1 MKIRLFLVFACVC
14 STIVSLSVSS
24 PSAQA
29 APSSTSSTSL
39 FKITAIQ
46 GEKPEVSCFSLC
58 LAAFDSQT
66 QFPELGQATE
76 IDTTTHSSMTG
87 ASVPGGCAI
96 LQAGLKCWG
105 GNTYGQL
112 GNESTTS
119 SPTTLVAATDGGVA
133 LTAVTDVAAGSG
145 TTCVVSNS
153 ALKCVGMGLTG
164 STTPT
169 NISYSSSWK
178 TIITSGVIKI
188 VLGTGYGAPNSS
200 SICVLLKTETVQCGV
215 LSDSPTWSD
224 AGVTKAKDI
233 TDGLCIAAEVS
244 TCVSFSN
251 GTFSMRKTIDN
262 AELAEGVYYQAN
274 AICFYRLKG
283 LWCASQGSSPMTAKL
298 IGIMPK
304 PLSIINLAIGTTT
317 QMFFFLP
324 TGILSALTSSI
335 SCTSCNNGA
344 EGTVSPL
351 SAFSSSTSTS
361 YSNVESVNGFTDSAD
376 YIPLTTT
383 TGTRQIRSGVNV
395 KFVTSSGESLT
406 GSTIKWSAPDS
417 PGTLKSG
424 TNPLSTDNAGS
435 AAMSLPNGPVTFAL
449 QGGTLASGAALQA
462 ATSTVIMPTSGD
474 VTVTIPDAPALI
486 DRTVSVSL
494 PDGSPVPNAALTIR
508 NSFLMYAYQLQGS
521 SAATY
526 GARARDAKGYFGQVL
541 CAYCYA
547 ASPAIITGSTGKVTF
562 KTFNP
567 TSRSTSYDADV
578 VYDDGELNQ
587 RIKKSFTST
596 NESVQLAFMAT
607 IKTTLTD
614 ADPSTPDT
622 IELKPDADGA
632 VKIESEMLDENK
644 EPISGFS
651 QSVETVCDTM
661 DQGGLVSTTSKI
673 DTLCSTS
680 STVTATSIHD
690 AMNKALLAHAMSVST
705 SANCGAIMLAK
716 SSATGK
722 ATLVICPTASTK
734 YRIRGKGAVATKA
747 FCVVVN
753 GLQCGATASSTTTI
767 PTVTN
772 PTVTSPT
779 NTTTY
784 VSAVAASKVAS
795 IKKGKVLSFT
805 TINKTAKVSVPKGA
819 RIVLVVAVTTKKFCS
834 IVGTSVRALLKGSC
848 SISVQVTPKATAKIK
863 KPKTTTTKVKISI
876 TN

>member
-1 MKIRLFLVFACVC
+1 MKTRLFLVFAFFASVL
-14 STIVSLSVSS
+14 VSMSVSTS
-24 PSAQA
+24 PVQA
-29 APSSTSSTSL
+29 VPSSASNSSL
-39 FKITAIQ
+39 YKIMAIQ
-46 GEKPEVSCFSLC
+46 GEKPEVSCFSMC
-58 LAAFDSQT
+58 LPAYESQT
-66 QFPELGQATE
+66 LFPELGQASE

-119 SPTTLVAATDGGVA
+119 SPATLVTATEGGVA

-153 ALKCVGMGLTG
+153 ALKCVGMELTG

-169 NISYSSSWK
+169 NIPYSSTWK
-178 TIITSGVIKI
+178 TIISSGVTKI
-188 VLGTGYGAPNSS
+188 VLGTGYGAPNST
-200 SICVLLKTETVQCGV
+200 SICVLLKAETVQCGV
-215 LSDSPTWSD
+215 ISDSPTWSD

-251 GTFSMRKTIDN
+251 GTFSMRKTVDN
-262 AELAEGVYYQAN
+262 AEFAEGVYYQAN

-283 LWCASQGSSPMTAKL
+283 LWCASQGSSPLTAKL

-304 PLSIINLAIGTTT
+304 PLSIINLAIGTAT

-324 TGILSALTSSI
+324 TGILSALASSI
-335 SCTSCNNGA
+335 SCTSCNTGA
-344 EGTVSPL
+344 EGAVTRL

-376 YIPLTTT
+376 YIPLTVT

-395 KFVTSSGESLT
+395 KVTTSSGEAISGALVQWT
-406 GSTIKWSAPDS
+406 APDS

-424 TNPLSTDNAGS
+424 SNAPSSDSTGVAS
-435 AAMSLPNGPVTFAL
+435 MSLPNGPVAFSL
-449 QGGTLASGAALQA
+449 QGGALASGAVLQA
-462 ATSTVIMPTSGD
+462 AISTVIVPTSGD
-474 VTVTIPDAPALI
+474 VTVTIPDAPPLVS
-486 DRTVSVSL
+486 RTISVSL
-494 PDGSPVPNAALTIR
+494 PDESPVPNATLTIR
-508 NSFLMYAYQLQGS
+508 NSFLMYAYQLDGS

-526 GARARDAKGYFGQVL
+526 GARARDANGYFGQVF

-547 ASPAIITGSTGKVTF
+547 ASPAIVTGSNGKLTF

-587 RIKKSFTST
+587 RVKKSFSST
-596 NESVQLAFMAT
+596 NESVQLAFMAA

-614 ADPSTPDT
+614 TDLSTPET

-632 VKIESEMLDENK
+632 VKIESELLDQNK

-651 QSVETVCDTM
+651 QSVETVCETM
-661 DQGGLVSTTSKI
+661 DQGGLVSATSKI

-680 STVTATSIHD
+680 STVTTTSLHD
-690 AMNKALLAHAMSVST
+690 AMNKAFLAHAMSVST

-753 GLQCGATASSTTTI
+753 GLQCGVTASSTTTV
-767 PTVTN
+767 PT
-772 PTVTSPT
+772 PTSPT

-784 VSAVAASKVAS
+784 APSAAASKFAS
-795 IKKGKVLSFT
+795 MKKGKVLSFT
-805 TINKTAKVSVPKGA
+805 SINKTAKVSVPKGA
-819 RIVLVVAVTTKKFCS
+819 KIVLIVAVTTKKFCS
-834 IVGTSVRALLKGSC
+834 IVGTSVRALLSGSC
-848 SISVQVTPKATAKIK
+848 SISVQVTPKATAKVK

>member
-1 MKIRLFLVFACVC
+1 MKTRLFLVFAFFTSVLVSMSI
-14 STIVSLSVSS
+14 STSPVQAVPSS
-24 PSAQA
+24 A
-29 APSSTSSTSL
+29 STSSL
-39 FKITAIQ
+39 YKITAIQ
-46 GEKPEVSCFSLC
+46 GEKPEVSCFSMC
-58 LAAFDSQT
+58 LPAYESQT
-66 QFPELGQATE
+66 QFPELGQASE

-112 GNESTTS
+112 GNESTVS
-119 SPTTLVAATDGGVA
+119 SPTTLVTATDGGVA
-133 LTAVTDVAAGSG
+133 LAGVTDVAAGSG
-145 TTCVVSNS
+145 TTCVVANS
-153 ALKCVGMGLTG
+153 VLKCVGMGLTG
-164 STTPT
+164 ATTPT
-169 NISYSSSWK
+169 NTSYSSSWK
-178 TIITSGVIKI
+178 TIISSGVTKI
-188 VLGTGYGAPNSS
+188 VLGTGYGSPNSS
-200 SICVLLKTETVQCGV
+200 SICVLLKVETVQCGV
-215 LSDSPTWSD
+215 LSDSPTWLD

-233 TDGLCIAAEVS
+233 TDGLCIAAEIS

-251 GTFSMRKTIDN
+251 AAFSMRKTVDN

-283 LWCASQGSSPMTAKL
+283 LWCAPQSGSTTMTAKL

-304 PLSIINLAIGTTT
+304 PLSIINLAIGTST

-324 TGILSALTSSI
+324 TGILSALASSI
-335 SCTSCNNGA
+335 SCTSCNTGA
-344 EGTVSPL
+344 EGAVAPL

-376 YIPLTTT
+376 YIPLTIT
-383 TGTRQIRSGVNV
+383 TGTRQIRSGVTV
-395 KFVTSSGESLT
+395 KVATSSGE
-406 GSTIKWSAPDS
+406 TIAGALLQWSAPDS

-424 TNPLSTDNAGS
+424 SNAPTSDNAGS
-435 AAMSLPNGPVTFAL
+435 ATLPLPNGPVTFSL
-449 QGGTLASGAALQA
+449 QGGTLASGAVLQA
-462 ATSTVIMPTSGD
+462 ATSTVMVPTSGD
-474 VTVTIPDAPALI
+474 VTVTIPDAPPLI
-486 DRTVSVSL
+486 DRTISVSL

-547 ASPAIITGSTGKVTF
+547 ASPAIITGSNGKVTF

-614 ADPSTPDT
+614 TDPSTPET

-632 VKIESEMLDENK
+632 VKIESEMLDQNK

-661 DQGGLVSTTSKI
+661 DQGGLVSATSKI

-680 STVTATSIHD
+680 STVTTTSLHD
-690 AMNKALLAHAMSVST
+690 AMNKAFLAHALSVST

-716 SSATGK
+716 SNATGK

-753 GLQCGATASSTTTI
+753 GLQCGVTASSTTTVPI
-767 PTVTN
+767 VT
-772 PTVTSPT
+772 TPT
-779 NTTTY
+779 NTTTNIP
-784 VSAVAASKVAS
+784 VVVAS
-795 IKKGKVLSFT
+795 TIASMKKGNLISFT

-819 RIVLVVAVTTKKFCS
+819 KVVLVVAVTTKKFCS
-834 IVGTSVRALLKGSC
+834 VSGTSVKALLPGSC
-848 SISVQVTPKATAKIK
+848 SISVIVTPNATAKVK
-863 KPKTTTTKVKISI
+863 KPKTTTTKIKIKI
-876 TN
+876 T

>member
-1 MKIRLFLVFACVC
+1 MKTRLFLVFAFFSSV
-14 STIVSLSVSS
+14 IVSLSISTT
-24 PSAQA
+24 PIQA
-29 APSSTSSTSL
+29 APSSASSSSL
-39 FKITAIQ
+39 YKITAIQ
-46 GEKPEVSCFSLC
+46 GEKPEVACFSMC
-58 LAAFDSQT
+58 TPAYESQT
-66 QFPELGQATE
+66 QFPELGQASE

-87 ASVPGGCAI
+87 PSLPGGCAI

-169 NISYSSSWK
+169 NISYSSTWK
-178 TIITSGVIKI
+178 TIISSGVTKI
-188 VLGTGYGAPNSS
+188 VLSTGYGAPNST
-200 SICVLLKTETVQCGV
+200 SICVLLKAETVQCGV
-215 LSDSPTWSD
+215 ISDSPTWSD

-251 GTFSMRKTIDN
+251 GTFTMRKTVEN
-262 AELAEGVYYQAN
+262 AEFAEGVYYQAN

-283 LWCASQGSSPMTAKL
+283 LWCAPQGSMTMTAKL

-344 EGTVSPL
+344 EGAVTRL

-376 YIPLTTT
+376 YIPLTVT

-395 KFVTSSGESLT
+395 KVTTSSGEAIPGALVQ
-406 GSTIKWSAPDS
+406 WNAPDS
-417 PGTLKSG
+417 PGTLKNGS
-424 TNPLSTDNAGS
+424 NPPTSNSTGDAT
-435 AAMSLPNGPVTFAL
+435 MSLPNGPVAFSL
-449 QGGTLASGAALQA
+449 QGGALASGAVLQA
-462 ATSTVIMPTSGD
+462 AISTVIVPTSGD
-474 VTVTIPDAPALI
+474 VTVTIPDAPPLVS
-486 DRTVSVSL
+486 RTISVSL
-494 PDGSPVPNAALTIR
+494 PDETPVPNATLTIR
-508 NSFLMYAYQLQGS
+508 NSFLMYAYQLEGS

-526 GARARDAKGYFGQVL
+526 GARERDAKGYFGQVF

-547 ASPAIITGSTGKVTF
+547 ASPAIVTGSNGKLTF

-578 VYDDGELNQ
+578 VYDDGEINQ
-587 RIKKSFTST
+587 RVKKTFTST
-596 NESVQLAFMAT
+596 NETVQLPFMAA
-607 IKTTLTD
+607 IKATLTD
-614 ADPSTPDT
+614 TDPSTPDT

-632 VKIESEMLDENK
+632 VKIESELLDQSK
-644 EPISGFS
+644 EPISGFT
-651 QSVETVCDTM
+651 QSVETVCETM
-661 DQGGLVSTTSKI
+661 DQGGLVSTTSKV
-673 DTLCSTS
+673 DTLCSTTTS
-680 STVTATSIHD
+680 SVASSSVGEMTKS
-690 AMNKALLAHAMSVST
+690 LLAHVMRVST

-716 SSATGK
+716 TSATGK
-722 ATLVICPTASTK
+722 ATLVICPTVSTK

-753 GLQCGATASSTTTI
+753 GLQCGATTTTSTTT
-767 PTVTN
+767 PTVTA
-772 PTVTSPT
+772 PT
-779 NTTTY
+779 NTSTY
-784 VSAVAASKVAS
+784 TPAAVVSKVAS
-795 IKKGKVLSFT
+795 MKKGKVVPFT
-805 TINKTAKVSVPKGA
+805 TINRVAKVLVPAGA
-819 RIVLVVAVTTKKFCS
+819 KISLTVAVTTKKICS
-834 IVGTSVRALLKGSC
+834 ISGTSVKALLPGTC
-848 SISVQVTPKATAKIK
+848 SISVKVTPKATAKVK
-863 KPKTTTTKVKISI
+863 KPKTTTSKIKISI
-876 TN
+876 TK